1 VETEARVV
9 DAGDGVEIVDNE
21 ARGRYEARLDGRLAG
36 VLVYEIPEGWVT
48 FVHTEVEPAFEGRGI
63 GSRLAK
69 AGLDD
74 ARARG
79 LPVTPECPF
88 VLSYVRGHPEY
99 RDMIVGVRGP
109 QPARSRPG
117 NAGPGDRTVLPG

>member
-1 VETEARVV
+1 METEARVV
-9 DAGDGVEIVDNE
+9 DAGDGVEIVDSGSNS
-21 ARGRYEARLDGRLAG
+21 RYEARLDEGLAG
-36 VLVYEIPEGWVT
+36 FLVYEMHDGWVT
-48 FVHTEVEPAFEGRGI
+48 FVHTEVDPSFEGRGI

-88 VLSYVRGHPEY
+88 VLSYIRRHPEY
-99 RDMIVGVRGP
+99 RDMVVGVRGP
-109 QPARSRPG
+109 RG
-117 NAGPGDRTVLPG
+117 NASTAGDSAGDAGPTH